1 MKQLTRTAQIML
13 VTAITWLLSFGC
25 ERHGLPS
32 PDHHPATP
40 NPATASADHK
50 ASLPST
56 ERLTDT
62 GQVNENPEEGLMSNA
77 KIEHVK
83 RVHEAE
89 LFVIDG
95 VEGVGIGEDE
105 DGNEFIRVYVRDKET
120 VAKVP
125 KLLEGFPVKTYVSGE
140 FDAY

>member
-1 MKQLTRTAQIML
+1 
-13 VTAITWLLSFGC
+13 
-25 ERHGLPS
+25 
-32 PDHHPATP
+32 
-40 NPATASADHK
+40 
-50 ASLPST
+50 
-56 ERLTDT
+56 
-62 GQVNENPEEGLMSNA
+62 MSNA

-120 VAKVP
+120 AAKVP
-125 KLLEGFPVKTYVSGE
+125 KLLEGFPVKTHVSGE

>member
-1 MKQLTRTAQIML
+1 MKQLTRTARIML
-13 VTAITWLLSFGC
+13 VSAIPWLLSSGC
-25 ERHGLPS
+25 ERQGLPS

-40 NPATASADHK
+40 NPTTASAGHT

-56 ERLTDT
+56 EGLADT
-62 GQVNENPEEGLMSNA
+62 GQVNENPEEGPMNNA

-89 LFVIDG
+89 LFLIDG

-120 VAKVP
+120 AVRVP
-125 KLLEGFPVKTYVSGE
+125 KSLEGFPVKTYVSGE

>member
-1 MKQLTRTAQIML
+1 MEQLTRTARIML
-13 VTAITWLLSFGC
+13 VSAITCLLSFGC
-25 ERHGLPS
+25 ERHRLAS
-32 PDHHPATP
+32 PDHHSATP
-40 NPATASADHK
+40 NPTAVSVEHN

-56 ERLTDT
+56 EGLADT
-62 GQVNENPEEGLMSNA
+62 GQVNENPEEGPMSNA

-105 DGNEFIRVYVRDKET
+105 DGKEFIRVYVRDKET
-120 VAKVP
+120 AVRVP
-125 KLLEGFPVKTYVSGE
+125 KSLEGFPVKTHVSGE

>member
-1 MKQLTRTAQIML
+1 M
-13 VTAITWLLSFGC
+13 
-25 ERHGLPS
+25 
-32 PDHHPATP
+32 
-40 NPATASADHK
+40 N
-50 ASLPST
+50 
-56 ERLTDT
+56 
-62 GQVNENPEEGLMSNA
+62 NA

-89 LFVIDG
+89 LFLIDG

-120 VAKVP
+120 AVRVP
-125 KLLEGFPVKTYVSGE
+125 KSLEGFPVKTYVSGE

>member
-1 MKQLTRTAQIML
+1 MKQLTRTARIML
-13 VTAITWLLSFGC
+13 VTAITWLLSSGC
-25 ERHGLPS
+25 ERHALPS

-40 NPATASADHK
+40 NRTAASADHK

-56 ERLTDT
+56 EERVDT
-62 GQVNENPEEGLMSNA
+62 GQMNENPEEGPMSNA

-105 DGNEFIRVYVRDKET
+105 DGNEFIRVYVRDEET
-120 VAKVP
+120 AVRVP
-125 KLLEGFPVKTYVSGE
+125 KSLEGFPVKTHVSGE